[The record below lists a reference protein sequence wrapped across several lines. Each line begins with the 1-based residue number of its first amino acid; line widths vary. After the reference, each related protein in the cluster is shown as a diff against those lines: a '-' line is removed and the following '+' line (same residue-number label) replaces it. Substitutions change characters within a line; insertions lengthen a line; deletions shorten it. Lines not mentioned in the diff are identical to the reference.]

1 MWQILQLPKKGR
13 VIRRKEM
20 KKKTVLTLLMATLL
34 TSGLFAQIS
43 MSAGAGGSFSMHMT
57 DYTRPAYVDPKPIVG
72 GGFNAFF
79 DATYAMVKV
88 GMFIGGDSREID
100 WGTGNK
106 VTMKMTY
113 NYFSLGL
120 LGKYPIDLGGFTMFP
135 MLGFEYNMLLSG
147 EMEAGGA
154 TETFERSPDNDMYIL
169 QLGVG
174 ADFNLTDK
182 IYLRPNL
189 LWGIDFRS
197 SERDAPFKAN
207 NGAVFKHKLDIGI
220 AAGFKF

>member
-1 MWQILQLPKKGR
+1 
-13 VIRRKEM
+13 M
-20 KKKTVLTLLMATLL
+20 KKKTVLALLMATLL
-34 TSGLFAQIS
+34 TGGVFAQIS
-43 MSAGAGGSFSMHMT
+43 MSAGVGGSFSMHMT
-57 DYTRPAYVDPKPIVG
+57 DYSRPDYDDPKPIVG

-113 NYFSLGL
+113 NYLSLGL
-120 LGKYPIDLGGFTMFP
+120 LGKYPIDLGGFTLFP
-135 MLGFEYNMLLSG
+135 MLGFEYNMFLSG

-154 TETFERSPDNDMYIL
+154 VETLEISPDLDMFIL
-169 QLGVG
+169 QFGVG
-174 ADFNLTDK
+174 VDFNLTDK
-182 IYLRPNL
+182 IYLRPSL
-189 LWGIDFRS
+189 LWGIDFSS
-197 SERDAPFKAN
+197 SERDEPFKVN

-220 AAGFKF
+220 AVGFKF